1 MIQTILNG
9 PKKRKLVQISGP
21 TGPNISHLF
30 YKKEIQVLKY
40 HMDFLFLRNSR
51 RALFWDTLYLFWN
64 SRISF
69 SFWDTVKE
77 FQAQSF
83 INEYQD
89 CILLTS
95 VVQSPTTLSMTIS
108 RYSVGLNNTSLMFL
122 LKIVHPSKGLSLVE
136 WSWGSWEQILVKN
149 GKQHPW
155 VGPWRWLLQNGEDF

>member
-1 MIQTILNG
+1 MVLSSASWS
-9 PKKRKLVQISGP
+9 KLIVVQ
-21 TGPNISHLF
+21 
-30 YKKEIQVLKY
+30 QVLKYHTKHIYFRKRNPGPKY
-40 HMDFLFLRNSR
+40 HMDFLFSIIS
-51 RALFWDTLYLFWN
+51 TLYLFWN

-95 VVQSPTTLSMTIS
+95 VVQSPTTLSMTIL

-122 LKIVHPSKGLSLVE
+122 LKIVHPSKGLSLVK

-149 GKQHPW
+149 WKQHPW
-155 VGPWRWLLQNGEDF
+155 VGPWRRLLQNGEDF